1 MIEYH
6 LVNVTTDQQMG
17 HGCVRQLWVA
27 AGLSTDAVDIVLA
40 KIPLGWAARLS
51 RVILHLRRSQR
62 FISVRETRGNW
73 LTEVGGPLPL
83 RRSRR

>member
-27 AGLSTDAVDIVLA
+27 AGLSIDAVDIVLA

-51 RVILHLRRSQR
+51 RVMLPPAQVATLHLREGDA
-62 FISVRETRGNW
+62 RE
-73 LTEVGGPLPL
+73 LAY
-83 RRSRR
+83 